1 MSKLWGGRFAGENDR
16 AFARF
21 NASLRFDR
29 RLMECDVRVSLAH
42 LQALRQAGALTEAE
56 CGRIGQ
62 AVLGVLD
69 RVQAD
74 PGLIDAAVAAG
85 VEDVHSFL
93 ENEVVKEVGEIG
105 LKLNTGRSRND
116 QVATDFRIFVREAID
131 ATSEGLTGVQRA
143 LLDLAEVHPEV
154 ALPGYT
160 HLQRAQPV
168 LFAHYLLAYFEM
180 LDRDRHRL
188 ADCRKRV
195 NLCPLGSGALAGTN
209 YPLDRNLEAKLLGF
223 DGITANSLDAVS
235 DRDFTVEFCA
245 AGALILS
252 HLSRLSEDMVLY
264 ASAEFAFLEL
274 GDSVTT
280 GSSLMPQKK
289 NPDGLELIRGK
300 SGRVVGNLVALLT
313 LLKGLPLTYNKDLQE
328 DKEPLFDSLD
338 TLLDCLQV
346 MEIVL
351 RNTRVHATVMM
362 TAATTHHMN
371 ATELAD
377 YLVGRGLAFRVAHEV
392 AGRVV
397 LEALQHGI
405 KLEELS
411 LEEFRKHSP
420 LIEEDVYEA
429 ISLARTLAAKDVPG
443 GTAPDRVRDAL
454 ADARRRLGSEFFK
467 RPL

>member
-1 MSKLWGGRFAGENDR
+1 MSKLWGGRFAEENDR
-16 AFARF
+16 VFARF

-42 LQALRQAGALTEAE
+42 LQALHQAGAITETE
-56 CGRIGQ
+56 SGRIRQ
-62 AVLGVLD
+62 AVLGILERA
-69 RVQAD
+69 RVD

-93 ENEVVKEVGEIG
+93 ESEVVKEVGELG

-131 ATSEGLTGVQRA
+131 ATSEGLASVQQA
-143 LLDLAEVHPEV
+143 LLDLAQAHPEV

-180 LDRDRHRL
+180 LDRDRQRL
-188 ADCRKRV
+188 RDCRKRV
-195 NLCPLGSGALAGTN
+195 NLSPLGSGALAGTN
-209 YPLDRNLEAKLLGF
+209 YPLDRNLEAELLGF
-223 DGITANSLDAVS
+223 DGITRNSLDAVS
-235 DRDFTVEFCA
+235 DRDFAVEFCA
-245 AGALILS
+245 AGTLIAS
-252 HLSRLSEDMVLY
+252 HLSRLSEDLILY
-264 ASAEFAFLEL
+264 TSAEFAFLEL
-274 GDSVTT
+274 GDPVTT

-328 DKEPLFDSLD
+328 DKEPVFDSID

-346 MEIVL
+346 METVL
-351 RNTRVHATVMM
+351 RHTRVHAPAML
-362 TAATTHHMN
+362 AAAATHHMN

-397 LEALQHGI
+397 LEALHQGI

-411 LEEFRKHSP
+411 LEDFRKHSP
-420 LIEEDVYEA
+420 LIERDVYEA
-429 ISLARTLAAKDVPG
+429 ISLPRALAAKDVPG
-443 GTAPDRVRDAL
+443 GTAPDRVRHAL
-454 ADARRRLGSEFFK
+454 ADARRRLGG
-467 RPL
+467 